1 MLLIQKQQAL
11 ERWDILPDEIREVLV
26 SENSTEIIE
35 RITKEEHIA
44 EEKISKISRIS
55 GYVFMGFLH
64 PEETVRELQEALQI
78 DIKIAENIS
87 KALNTRLFAP
97 YKNQLEKIYASIMQG
112 KKEGVKL
119 EIKNAESA
127 ENRKNFTGGPKIIA
141 TNTTIQPIGSVR
153 TEVKETHPATLTPF
167 QMRTNQNSPTAPQAP
182 SKIPMPNAVDLRGA
196 AERIE
201 VKNSNTLNL
210 KNTTPVSTPLP
221 KAPIQTPSSNQINP
235 VKIALQP
242 ATFEARREI
251 PNIPAPI
258 KPLISEPIK
267 NQIQNTTPSTTTS
280 NKPVG
285 QETNIFEQLKNLE
298 KSGSELVNV
307 LRIREEKTEP
317 KSGISTPDQ
326 NIPKPQLPTQ
336 NIQPVQKIEPKI
348 PTPTPKPAMGPVM
361 IHQETKVTPITQRIN
376 QNIGA
381 PRMPIQPTNQ
391 IGAISQN
398 SGSLNLNKIDN
409 QSRDANPGWL
419 KAIFGKPTENDSES
433 IKTVSFSEKE
443 ELQNQPPKI
452 TPPPT
457 RPVTPELKQNTERP
471 LTPQNPVKST
481 PLTKP
486 NLPPTPQQTTMDIQ
500 QPGAP
505 TKKNEPMI
513 DLGKMERL

>member
-1 MLLIQKQQAL
+1 MLKINK
-11 ERWDILPDEIREVLV
+11 EIAVKRFRSLSPVLQEAIF
-26 SENSTEIIE
+26 SAQTAEIIGVVCE
-35 RITKEEHIA
+35 RNHIPK
-44 EEKISKISRIS
+44 EKISDIAETT
-55 GYVFMGFLH
+55 GFVLLGFIH
-64 PEETVRELQEALQI
+64 PEDLPRELSEKTGL
-78 DIKIAENIS
+78 DIKITQLIRQDLQVRIFDLIKDPIDRAYLPLQS
-87 KALNTRLFAP
+87 NT
-97 YKNQLEKIYASIMQG
+97 EKIQTPTQS
-112 KKEGVKL
+112 
-119 EIKNAESA
+119 
-127 ENRKNFTGGPKIIA
+127 GPKIIA

-153 TEVKETHPATLTPF
+153 TEVKETHPTTLTPF

-196 AERIE
+196 TERIE

-258 KPLISEPIK
+258 KPLISGPIK
-267 NQIQNTTPSTTTS
+267 NQVQNTTPPTTTS
-280 NKPVG
+280 SKPVG

-443 ELQNQPPKI
+443 ELQNQPQKI

-486 NLPPTPQQTTMDIQ
+486 NLPPTPQPTTVDIQ
-500 QPGAP
+500 QPGTP